1 MGTDAPRSKRHRRI
15 GSALV
20 ALAVVLSLFVLAAG
34 LGVWTV
40 TRSFPTLAGEL
51 VLPGLEADVTVYRDE
66 AGIPQI
72 VATTAG
78 DLFRAEGYVHA
89 QDRFWEMDF
98 RRHVT
103 SGRLAELFG
112 ESQVGTDTFIRT
124 LGWRAVA
131 EQEVALLDP
140 VTLGYFQAYANG
152 VNAYL
157 ATHAGAELSLEYVA
171 LGLQTPG
178 YAPEP
183 WTPADSVAWLKAMAW
198 DLRSNLDDEI
208 DRALLAGSLG
218 PDEIALLHP
227 SFPYA
232 THPTILAGAPEP
244 AAKVAAAGG
253 APADVTAEN
262 VTAEDVTTAAAP
274 PPGLGEAS
282 ARTALTSSLA
292 GLRGT
297 LAGVPEL
304 LGPAGGE
311 IGSNSWVVAGEHTA
325 TGKPILAND
334 PHLGAV
340 MPSVWYQVGL
350 RCEMVTADCP
360 FDLAGYGFSGLPGII
375 IGHNAQIAWGFT
387 NLGPD
392 VADLYLEKVTGDSYE
407 YDGAQKPLLAR
418 TETITVAG
426 GDPVTI
432 EIRATEHGPLV
443 SALGGSAFPGIAN
456 EYPSAIDLPAAD
468 DGTED
473 GTEGGA
479 DAAAAEGVEG
489 AATETTTY
497 ALALQWTAL
506 TPGRTAS
513 AIFALG
519 AATDWASFRQA
530 AALFDVP
537 SQNLVYADVA
547 GNIGYQAPGLIPI
560 RRAGDGTVP
569 APGWTSEYGWDGYI
583 PFDALPQSVNPPRGF
598 IVTAN
603 NAPVGPDYP
612 YLITQDWDLGYR
624 AAAITERLQARIDA
638 GTPVTTAMM
647 SDIQADTYSPLAAV
661 LVPVLQGI
669 ETTGATRDAVALFD
683 DWDFHLDAGS
693 APAAYFNIV
702 WRNLLAVLFDG
713 KLPEGTALTGGD
725 RSFAVVI
732 ALLETP
738 DSPWWDNDRIGSNS
752 RDSMLK
758 RVLTRAAVEGAQLMG
773 ADVHDWEWGRIH
785 TLEVTHA
792 SFGESGIAPVEW
804 LFNRGPYEVAGG
816 SSVIDAVGWD
826 ATVGYTVDWV
836 PSMRQVVSL
845 ADWDDSTWLN
855 LTGSSGHAFHPN
867 YDDQTVLW
875 QENRTRPWLFSLAAV
890 RQAATHTLL
899 LRAE

>member
-1 MGTDAPRSKRHRRI
+1 MGTDAPRSKRHRRVA
-15 GSALV
+15 SALV
-20 ALAVVLSLFVLAAG
+20 VLAVILSLVVVAAG
-34 LGVWTV
+34 LGAWTV

-51 VLPGLEADVTVYRDE
+51 VLPGLEADVSVYRDE

-140 VTLGYFQAYANG
+140 VTLGYYQAYADG

-157 ATHAGAELSLEYVA
+157 ARHSGAELSLEYVA

-178 YAPEP
+178 YTPEP
-183 WTPADSVAWLKAMAW
+183 WTPADSVSWLKAMAW

-218 PDEIALLHP
+218 PDEIALLYP
-227 SFPYA
+227 SYPYA
-232 THPTILAGAPEP
+232 AHPTIVAGEPEP
-244 AAKVAAAGG
+244 AAQ
-253 APADVTAEN
+253 D
-262 VTAEDVTTAAAP
+262 AEDGAAEAGAAEDTTTAAAP
-274 PPGLGEAS
+274 VNGLDDPS
-282 ARTALTSSLA
+282 ARTALASSLT
-292 GLRGT
+292 GLRGV

-311 IGSNSWVVAGEHTA
+311 IGSNSWVVAGEHTD

-350 RCEMVTADCP
+350 RCEVVTAACP
-360 FDLAGYGFSGLPGII
+360 FDLAGFGFSGLPGII
-375 IGHNAQIAWGFT
+375 IGHNAQVAWGFT

-407 YDGAQKPLLAR
+407 YDGVQKPLLAR

-443 SALGGSAFPGIAN
+443 SALGGTSFPGIAN
-456 EYPSAIDLPAAD
+456 DYPSAIDLPPAD
-468 DGTED
+468 DG
-473 GTEGGA
+473 A
-479 DAAAAEGVEG
+479 DATAAEGVEG
-489 AATETTTY
+489 AATEATTY

-530 AALFDVP
+530 AELFDVP
-537 SQNLVYADVA
+537 SQNLVYADTA
-547 GNIGYQAPGLIPI
+547 GNIGYQAPGLIPL
-560 RRAGDGTVP
+560 RRAGDGTTPV
-569 APGWTSEYGWDGYI
+569 PGWTSEYGWDGYI
-583 PFDALPQSVNPPRGF
+583 PFDELPQSFNPPRGF

-624 AAAITERLQARIDA
+624 AAEITKRLQARIDT
-638 GTPVTTAMM
+638 GTPVTTTMM
-647 SDIQADTYSPLAAV
+647 SDIQADTYSPLAAA
-661 LVPVLQGI
+661 LVPVLQSI
-669 ETTGATRDAVALFD
+669 ETTGATRDAVALFNG
-683 DWDFHLDAGS
+683 WDFHLDSGS
-693 APAAYFNIV
+693 AAAAYFNIV
-702 WRNLLAVLFDG
+702 WRNLLGVMFDG
-713 KLPEGTALTGGD
+713 KLPEGTAFTGGD

-738 DSPWWDNDRIGSNS
+738 DSPWWNNDRLGSNG

-758 RVLTRAAVEGAQLMG
+758 RVLTRAAAEGEELMG
-773 ADVHDWEWGRIH
+773 ADVYGWEWGRMH

-792 SFGESGIAPVEW
+792 SFGESGIAPLEW

-816 SSVIDAVGWD
+816 SSVINAVGWD
-826 ATVGYTVDWV
+826 ATAGYTVDWV

-855 LTGSSGHAFHPN
+855 LTGNSGHAFHPN
-867 YDDQTVLW
+867 YDDQTALW
-875 QENRTRPWLFSLAAV
+875 QEHRTRPWLFSLTAV
-890 RQAATHTLL
+890 RQAAAHTLL
-899 LRAE
+899 LRPA

>member
-1 MGTDAPRSKRHRRI
+1 MGTDAPRSKRHRRA
-15 GSALV
+15 GPALIAV
-20 ALAVVLSLFVLAAG
+20 AVVLTLMLAG
-34 LGVWTV
+34 IGTGMWTV
-40 TRSFPTLAGEL
+40 TRSFPQLAGEAR
-51 VLPGLEADVTVYRDE
+51 LPGLGADVTVYRDE

-72 VATTAG
+72 VADTAG

-112 ESQVGTDTFIRT
+112 ESQVATDTFIRT

-140 VTLGYFQAYANG
+140 VTAGYYQAYADG

-157 ATHAGAELSLEYVA
+157 ATHAGADLSLEYVA
-171 LGLQTPG
+171 LGLQNPG
-178 YAPEP
+178 YTPEP

-208 DRALLAGSLG
+208 DRALLSGSYS
-218 PDEIALLHP
+218 PAEIALLHP
-227 SFPYA
+227 SYPFA
-232 THPTILAGAPEP
+232 AHPTIVDGAPDP
-244 AAKVAAAGG
+244 AGG
-253 APADVTAEN
+253 AAD
-262 VTAEDVTTAAAP
+262 AAADQAP
-274 PPGLGEAS
+274 DTDAAPAASPLPAVPGTPAQ
-282 ARTALTSSLA
+282 TALASSLT
-292 GLRGT
+292 GLRAT

-311 IGSNSWVVAGEHTA
+311 IGSNSWVVAGEHTD
-325 TGKPILAND
+325 TGEPILAND

-350 RCEMVTADCP
+350 RCRTVSADCP

-375 IGHNAQIAWGFT
+375 IGHNAKIAWGFT

-392 VADLYLEKVTGDSYE
+392 VADLYLEKVTGDTYE
-407 YDGAQKPLLAR
+407 YDGAQKPLLVR
-418 TETITVAG
+418 SETITVAG
-426 GDPVTI
+426 GDPVPI
-432 EIRATEHGPLV
+432 EIRATEHGPIV
-443 SALGGSAFPGIAN
+443 SGLGGTVFPAIAN
-456 EYPSAIDLPAAD
+456 DFPSAIDLPAAD
-468 DGTED
+468 APAAGET
-473 GTEGGA
+473 T
-479 DAAAAEGVEG
+479 DAAAEAGASG
-489 AATETTTY
+489 AAVEPTAY

-513 AIFALG
+513 AVFALG

-530 AALFDVP
+530 AELFDVP
-537 SQNLVYADVA
+537 SQNLVYADVD

-569 APGWTSEYGWDGYI
+569 VPGWTSAYGWDGYI
-583 PFDALPQSVNPPRGF
+583 PFDALPQTFNPPSGF

-603 NAPVGPDYP
+603 NSPVGPDYP
-612 YLITQDWDLGYR
+612 YLITKDWDLGYR
-624 AAAITERLQARIDA
+624 AAEITRRLQARIDS
-638 GTPVTTAMM
+638 GTPVTTATM
-647 SDIQADTYSPLAAV
+647 SEIQGDTYSALAAA

-683 DWDFHLDAGS
+683 GWDYHLDAGS

-702 WRNLLAVLFDG
+702 WRNLLAVMFDQ
-713 KLPEGTALTGGD
+713 KLPEGTAFTGGD
-725 RSFAVVI
+725 RSFFVVI
-732 ALLETP
+732 ALLDTP
-738 DSPWWDNDRIGSNS
+738 ESPWWNNDRIGSS
-752 RDSMLK
+752 GRDSMLK
-758 RVLTRAAVEGAQLMG
+758 RVLARAAAEGEKLMG
-773 ADVHDWEWGRIH
+773 ADVAGWEWGRIH

-792 SFGESGIAPVEW
+792 SFGESGIAPLEW

-826 ATVGYTVDWV
+826 ATAGYTVDWV

-867 YDDQTVLW
+867 YDDQTALW

-890 RQAATHTLL
+890 KQAATHTLL
-899 LRAE
+899 LRPE